1 MINQIDELEI
11 KFIARIMSDTSFN
24 TEIFY
29 QFVPEMHEL
38 NLLDLL
44 KNVS

>member
-1 MINQIDELEI
+1 
-11 KFIARIMSDTSFN
+11 MSDTSFN

-44 KNVS
+44 KNVSQLSKLIFND